1 MLKRWHYGLH
11 QQSKREI
18 STQSWLRIAN
28 IRMIR
33 RNFLSRVQKKVTEE
47 CLAVA
52 DSADTPKSESDVP
65 NQSSSEQSAK
75 KVESVDSEAGQF
87 PRRAGL
93 SNLYLAI
100 KHINDASTADSVKQR
115 FSDYVTIVLVIMCI
129 LSLVMAVSV
138 QVSPVLK
145 LLPLL
150 FTVGSVVFYIIN
162 RLGIMISLT
171 ARQALIVW
179 QILVAGFWLGVTSAM
194 LVMLACF
201 YFVSQGSGGF

>member
-1 MLKRWHYGLH
+1 
-11 QQSKREI
+11 
-18 STQSWLRIAN
+18 
-28 IRMIR
+28 
-33 RNFLSRVQKKVTEE
+33 
-47 CLAVA
+47 VA
-52 DSADTPKSESDVP
+52 EPDVP
-65 NQSSSEQSAK
+65 NAGDLSASREAEQT
-75 KVESVDSEAGQF
+75 

-93 SNLYLAI
+93 TNFFRAL
-100 KHINDASTADSVKQR
+100 KHINEASVAENVKQR
-115 FSDYVTIVLVIMCI
+115 FSDYVTIALVVLCI

-138 QVSPVLK
+138 PVPPGIK

-150 FTVGSVVFYIIN
+150 FTVGAVVFYIIN

-201 YFVSQGSGGF
+201 YFVSQGTGGL